1 MLSIRFKP
9 IGRKH
14 NKSYRIVLTTK
25 TAHVSK
31 KFIEILGW
39 YNPYTKDS
47 SVNKERVA
55 HWLSLNVETSDSVA
69 SLFKKLELTK

>member
-9 IGRKH
+9 VGRKH
-14 NKSYRIVLTTK
+14 SKSYRIVLAQK
-25 TAHVSK
+25 SSHVTK

-47 SVNKERVA
+47 SLNKERIQ
-55 HWLSLNVETSDSVA
+55 HWLSHNVEMSESVT
-69 SLFKKLELTK
+69 SLFKKNELIK